1 MHTYV
6 FDKGL
11 TFSTLNIENAR
22 VMVLAA
28 TNRPQELDE
37 AILRRLPQTFEIGI
51 PDCGERTKILKVILK
66 GERVEDSIDYDCIAR
81 LCVGYTGSDLLE
93 LCKQAAYF
101 PVRDLLHEE
110 KTGPASSSHVSTL
123 FMFLH
128 YSSCAFL
135 GIIFFGEIRTSF
147 THE

>member
-1 MHTYV
+1 MEGVYL
-6 FDKGL
+6 FPDNGL
-11 TFSTLNIENAR
+11 TSSTIYIENAS

-51 PDCGERTKILKVILK
+51 PDCNERTKILQVILK
-66 GERVEDSIDYDCIAR
+66 GERVEDSIDCVRIAS
-81 LCVGYTGSDLLE
+81 LCEGYTGSDLLE

-110 KTGPASSSHVSTL
+110 KNSHASSHVSTH

-128 YSSCAFL
+128 YN
-135 GIIFFGEIRTSF
+135 FFPVF
-147 THE
+147 